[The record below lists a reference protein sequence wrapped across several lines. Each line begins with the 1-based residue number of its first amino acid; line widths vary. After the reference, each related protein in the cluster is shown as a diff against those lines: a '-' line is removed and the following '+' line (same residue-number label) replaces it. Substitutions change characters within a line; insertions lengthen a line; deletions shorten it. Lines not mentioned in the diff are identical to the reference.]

1 MRVVVGA
8 FPPVSWD
15 NQSNSGH
22 GLLILSIGGHGVL
35 HAASF
40 TIQNWRR
47 PKLVFIS
54 AGDPWM

>member
-22 GLLILSIGGHGVL
+22 GLLILNIGGHDVL
-35 HAASF
+35 HAAHS
-40 TIQNWRR
+40 Q
-47 PKLVFIS
+47 LVLLYTTG
-54 AGDPWM
+54 ADLK